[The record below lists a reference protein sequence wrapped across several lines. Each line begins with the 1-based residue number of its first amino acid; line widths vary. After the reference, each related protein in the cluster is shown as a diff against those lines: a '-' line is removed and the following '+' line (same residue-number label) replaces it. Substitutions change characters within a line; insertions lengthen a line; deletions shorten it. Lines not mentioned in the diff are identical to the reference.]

1 MNASKASLT
10 LMILMVIAAMMPAR
24 THAAGAATV
33 VRAVTK
39 YFGKESA
46 GEATEWMAKQGSKEA
61 VERLATKASKEGG
74 EAVVDQVAEVA
85 TKYGP
90 TAIQGLDNAPVLKP
104 VLGAIDELPA
114 EQAGKALTRLAAGA
128 EGRELAEAVTR
139 YGSGAIR
146 AELKHPGVGV
156 RFATQLGDE
165 GIVLAEKLTTDQ
177 AIAIGR
183 HVDDI
188 ARLPQAQRGAL
199 LTMISEQS
207 DRFANFVGDFVMK
220 NPGKT
225 LFTAATTGVVLANR
239 DAILGGDEIVFD
251 AEGNPI
257 VVSKSGIIERAGAR
271 ATTEVSERVV
281 SPLIRMIIPL
291 VASIVAVYAAIKL
304 YGVWRKQ
311 QQQMNP

>member
-1 MNASKASLT
+1 M
-10 LMILMVIAAMMPAR
+10 
-24 THAAGAATV
+24 
-33 VRAVTK
+33 
-39 YFGKESA
+39 
-46 GEATEWMAKQGSKEA
+46 
-61 VERLATKASKEGG
+61 
-74 EAVVDQVAEVA
+74 
-85 TKYGP
+85 
-90 TAIQGLDNAPVLKP
+90 LKP
-104 VLGAIDELPA
+104 VISAIDELPA

-188 ARLPQAQRGAL
+188 ARLPQSQRSTL

-257 VVSKSGIIERAGAR
+257 VVSKSGLIERAGAR
-271 ATTEVSERVV
+271 ATTEVSERVISPVV
-281 SPLIRMIIPL
+281 SMMVPLIAGV
-291 VASIVAVYAAIKL
+291 VALYAAIKL
-304 YGVWRKQ
+304 YGVWRRQ
-311 QQQMNP
+311 QQQLNFKLASSSRSRHS

>member
-1 MNASKASLT
+1 MNATKVSIT
-10 LMILMVIAAMMPAR
+10 LLALGMAAAIAPISS
-24 THAAGAATV
+24 HAAGAATV
-33 VRAVTK
+33 VRAITRF
-39 YFGKESA
+39 FGKESA
-46 GEATEWMAKQGSKEA
+46 EEAAQWMAKKGGQEA

-74 EAVVDQVAEVA
+74 EAVVDQVAEMA

-90 TAIQGLDNAPVLKP
+90 TAIQGLDNAPILKP
-104 VLGAIDELPA
+104 VISAIDELPA

-139 YGSGAIR
+139 YGSGAMR

-165 GIVLAEKLTTDQ
+165 GIELAEKLTTQQ

-188 ARLPQAQRGAL
+188 ARLPPSQRGAL
-199 LTMISEQS
+199 LTLIGEQT
-207 DRFANFVGDFVMK
+207 DRFAKFVGDFVMR

-225 LFTAATTGVVLANR
+225 LFTAATTTVVLANR

-281 SPLIRMIIPL
+281 SPMVSMLVPMI
-291 VASIVAVYAAIKL
+291 AGIVAVYAAIKL
-304 YGVWRKQ
+304 YGVWRRQ
-311 QQQMNP
+311 QRQLNP

>member
-1 MNASKASLT
+1 MNATKASVT
-10 LMILMVIAAMMPAR
+10 LMMLMIASAVTPLR
-24 THAAGAATV
+24 SQAAGTATV
-33 VRAVTK
+33 VRAITK
-39 YFGKESA
+39 YFSKESA
-46 GEATEWMAKQGSKEA
+46 EEATQWMAKQGSQEA

-74 EAVVDQVAEVA
+74 EAVVDQVAEIA

-104 VLGAIDELPA
+104 VISALDELPA

-188 ARLPQAQRGAL
+188 ARLPQSQRSTL

-239 DAILGGDEIVFD
+239 DAILGGDEMSLM
-251 AEGNPI
+251 P
-257 VVSKSGIIERAGAR
+257 K
-271 ATTEVSERVV
+271 ATQS
-281 SPLIRMIIPL
+281 
-291 VASIVAVYAAIKL
+291 
-304 YGVWRKQ
+304 
-311 QQQMNP
+311 